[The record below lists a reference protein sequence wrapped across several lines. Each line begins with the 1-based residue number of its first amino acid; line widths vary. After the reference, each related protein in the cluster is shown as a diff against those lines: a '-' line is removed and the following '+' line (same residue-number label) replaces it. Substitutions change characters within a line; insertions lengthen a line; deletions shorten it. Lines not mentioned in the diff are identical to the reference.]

1 METAQIVV
9 MIVAVLI
16 AFLPFGRGSVES
28 KAIVQP
34 HSNVMSAILHQAQTI
49 GFQSGDCGL

>member
-1 METAQIVV
+1 MEAVQIVMV
-9 MIVAVLI
+9 IVAVLI

-28 KAIVQP
+28 QAIQP
-34 HSNVMSAILHQAQTI
+34 HSSVMSAILNQAQTI